1 MLQNDCIQKKKGGVL
16 TLLGSLVRECP
27 DPAESFHFPSDVPGS
42 VIGRSWFFQ
51 RRNCRVKLNST
62 TLFFSSRDQQILTV
76 FAGGQPYVQRLV
88 YALTEKLLSLVDGT
102 NADHAALTCEVRSVS
117 LAH

>member
-1 MLQNDCIQKKKGGVL
+1 M
-16 TLLGSLVRECP
+16 
-27 DPAESFHFPSDVPGS
+27 
-42 VIGRSWFFQ
+42 
-51 RRNCRVKLNST
+51 
-62 TLFFSSRDQQILTV
+62 
-76 FAGGQPYVQRLV
+76 QRLV